1 MTVPNL
7 ITSLRI
13 ILTPI
18 FIIYLLDEKYLPAL
32 IVFVLAG
39 VSDAIDGFIARVFD
53 QKSLLGA
60 ILDPIADKIL
70 LVTAFIVLAVKEFI
84 PPWLTVIVISRD
96 FLILLGMLI
105 LFLNKDNFAIKPAFI
120 SKITTCLQL
129 VTVLNV
135 LLAEYYS
142 VFHQFSGYLF
152 WSTSL
157 LVVTSFLHYMRQ
169 WFRIMGEET
178 DPD

>member
-7 ITSLRI
+7 ITSIRI

-32 IVFVLAG
+32 IVFVVAG

-70 LVTAFIVLAVKEFI
+70 LVTAFIVLAVKNI
-84 PPWLTVIVISRD
+84 VPDWLTVIVISRD
-96 FLILLGMLI
+96 VLILLAVLI
-105 LFLNKDNFAIKPAFI
+105 LFLNKDNFAIKPSFI
-120 SKITTCLQL
+120 SKITTFLQL
-129 VTVLNV
+129 LTVFNV
-135 LLAEYYS
+135 LLAKYFGL
-142 VFHQFSGYLF
+142 FHQFSDYLF
-152 WSTSL
+152 WTTGL
-157 LVVTSFLHYMRQ
+157 LVITSFLHYMRQ

-178 DPD
+178 EQN

>member
-18 FIIYLLDEKYLPAL
+18 FIIYVLDEKYLLAL
-32 IVFVLAG
+32 IVFIIAG
-39 VSDAIDGFIARVFD
+39 LSDAVDGFIARVFD

-70 LVTAFIVLAVKEFI
+70 LVTAFVVLSVKDLV
-84 PPWLTVIVISRD
+84 PDWLTVIVISRD
-96 FLILLGMLI
+96 VLILLAVLI
-105 LFLNKDNFAIKPAFI
+105 LFLNKDTFAIKPAFI
-120 SKITTCLQL
+120 SKTTTFLQL

-135 LLAEYYS
+135 LLTKYLGL
-142 VFHQFSGYLF
+142 FHQFSDYLF
-152 WSTSL
+152 WSTGI

-178 DPD
+178 EQE